1 MSFDVSEMNLKEAI
15 STLKQTFSEWM
26 EDHAPTLGAALAYYT
41 VFSLAPLLII
51 SISIAGLVF
60 GREAAQGQIFDQLRG
75 LLGDES
81 GRAMQVMVRNAAAE
95 PATGLVATLIGFATL
110 LFGASGVFG
119 QLQTSLNAIWGVQPK
134 AGRGILGIIQ
144 DRILSFGFI
153 LVVGFLLLVSLFL
166 TAAIAFIG
174 HRFGDMIP
182 GMEAFAQILN
192 SVFSLAVI
200 TLLFATMFKF
210 LPDAKIAWRDVWI
223 GALITAAL
231 FTVGKFALGFYLG
244 RSGVASS
251 YGAAG
256 SLIVLLL
263 WVYYSSQ
270 IVFFGAEFTQVYANR
285 FGSHV
290 VPSSDAVAISK
301 HAPT

>member
-1 MSFDVSEMNLKEAI
+1 MSLKETI
-15 STLKQTFSEWM
+15 DVLKQTFSEWM
-26 EDHAPTLGAALAYYT
+26 EDQAPTLGAALAYYT

-60 GREAAQGQIFDQLRG
+60 GKEAAQGQIFDQLRG

-81 GRAMQVMVRNAAAE
+81 GRAMEVMVQNASAE
-95 PATGLVATLIGFATL
+95 PATGLVATLLGFVTL
-110 LFGASGVFG
+110 LFGASGVFA
-119 QLQTSLNAIWGVQPK
+119 QLQMSLNMIWGVQPK
-134 AGRGILGIIQ
+134 SGRGILGIIQ

-153 LVVGFLLLVSLFL
+153 LVVGFLLLVSLLL
-166 TAAIAFIG
+166 TAAIAFVG
-174 HRFGDMIP
+174 HRFGEMVP
-182 GMEAFAQILN
+182 GMEALAQILN
-192 SVFSLAVI
+192 SIFSLAVI
-200 TLLFATMFKF
+200 ALLFAMIFKF

-223 GALITAAL
+223 GAFITAAL
-231 FTVGKFALGFYLG
+231 FTLGKFALGLYLG

-263 WVYYSSQ
+263 WVFFSSQ

-285 FGSHV
+285 FGSRV
-290 VPSSDAVAISK
+290 APSGNAVAVSK
-301 HAPT
+301 QAST

>member
-1 MSFDVSEMNLKEAI
+1 MND
-15 STLKQTFSEWM
+15 Q
-26 EDHAPTLGAALAYYT
+26 APTLGAALAYYT
-41 VFSLAPLLII
+41 VFSLAPLLVI
-51 SISIAGLVF
+51 SISIAGLAF
-60 GREAAQGQIFDQLRG
+60 GREAAEGQIFDQLRG
-75 LLGDES
+75 LLGEES
-81 GRAMQVMVRNAAAE
+81 GRAMQVIVQNASQE
-95 PATGLVATLIGFATL
+95 PKTGVLATIIGFALL

-134 AGRGILGIIQ
+134 PGRGILGIIH

-153 LVVGFLLLVSLFL
+153 LVVGFLLLVSLLL
-166 TAAIAFIG
+166 TAAISFAG
-174 HRFGDMIP
+174 QRFGEMIV
-182 GMEAFAQILN
+182 GMEALVQLLNTIL
-192 SVFSLAVI
+192 SLAVI
-200 TLLFATMFKF
+200 TLLFAMMFKF

-223 GALITAAL
+223 GAFITALL
-231 FTVGKFALGFYLG
+231 FTIGKFALGVYLG

-285 FGSHV
+285 FGTHV
-290 VPSSDAVAISK
+290 SPANNAIAVSK
-301 HAPT
+301 

>member
-1 MSFDVSEMNLKEAI
+1 MNPKELFAILKET
-15 STLKQTFSEWM
+15 SSDWM

-51 SISIAGLVF
+51 AIAIAGLVF
-60 GREAAQGQIFDQLRG
+60 GQEAARGQIFDQLRG
-75 LLGDES
+75 LLGDAS
-81 GRAMQVMVRNAAAE
+81 GKAMQDMVQNANQKPSTGIIAA
-95 PATGLVATLIGFATL
+95 LIGVVTL

-134 AGRGILGIIQ
+134 PGRGILGIIQ

-166 TAAIAFIG
+166 TAAIALVG
-174 HRFGDMIP
+174 EWSGGMMP
-182 GMEAFAQILN
+182 GMEALVQILN
-192 SVFSLAVI
+192 SVLSLVVI
-200 TLLFATMFKF
+200 TLLFAMIFKF
-210 LPDAKIAWRDVWI
+210 LPQAKIAWHDVWI
-223 GALITAAL
+223 GAFITAAL
-231 FTVGKFALGFYLG
+231 FTVGKFALGLYLAK
-244 RSGVASS
+244 SGVGSS

-270 IVFFGAEFTQVYANR
+270 ILFFGAEFTQVYANR

-290 VPSSDAVAISK
+290 APADNAVAVQK
-301 HAPT
+301 QT